1 MRFRPLGRLVGMRYD
16 LVIFDNDGVLVD
28 SEPISNRILA
38 GYLTELGHPTSY
50 EDSLRD
56 YMGGAMHRIHEVV
69 LQRSGKR
76 LPAEFDESFHARV
89 FDEFRRRL
97 EPVAG
102 VCEVLE
108 KLAADGVPYCVGS
121 SGSHERIRVALTK
134 TGLWERFAEAGGGAG
149 ERIFSSQDVGRGK
162 PAPDLFLY
170 AAQEMGVAPER
181 CAVVEDS
188 PLGVRAAVAAGM
200 DVYGFTAMTPAE
212 KLTEAGATALF
223 AHMAELPAL
232 LQ

>member
-1 MRFRPLGRLVGMRYD
+1 MSMRYG

-28 SEPISNRILA
+28 SEPVSNRILA
-38 GYLTELGHPTSY
+38 DYLTELGHPTTY

-56 YMGGAMHRIHEVV
+56 YMGGAMHRIHEV
-69 LQRSGKR
+69 LLERSGKR
-76 LPAEFDESFHARV
+76 LPAGFDESFHARV
-89 FDEFRRRL
+89 FEEFRRSL

-102 VCEVLE
+102 VGEVLE
-108 KLAADGVPYCVGS
+108 KLDADGVPYCVGS

-134 TGLWERFAEAGGGAG
+134 TGLWERFAGAGGAAGA
-149 ERIFSSQDVGRGK
+149 RVFSSQDVGRGK

-200 DVYGFTAMTPAE
+200 DVYGFTAMTSAE
-212 KLTEAGATALF
+212 KLAEAGATALF
-223 AHMAELPAL
+223 AQMAELPAL